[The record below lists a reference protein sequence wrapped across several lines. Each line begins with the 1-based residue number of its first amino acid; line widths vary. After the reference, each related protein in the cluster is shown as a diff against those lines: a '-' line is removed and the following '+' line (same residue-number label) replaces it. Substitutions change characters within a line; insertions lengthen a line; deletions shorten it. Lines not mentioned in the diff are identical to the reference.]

1 MPTPSPTRTLSRRD
15 ALLTTAALTAGTTAA
30 ASAMAA
36 NAGTVANA
44 SGAAEDAYAT
54 QHVAHECLMLASATQ
69 QCLTSCLGRNDTSTK
84 AFARLCQTCSRS
96 APSRPL
102 VCLSTRV
109 ALPPS
114 ARRPVMPRCDW
125 PARAKPS
132 ICGVW
137 RNSARHRRIAA
148 RQPATSRSSVKQ
160 PDRGMVV
167 RRSTSVV
174 VRHQAVRR
182 GPSPQPSAV
191 RRSDYGSSSRTQ
203 GPPA

>member
-84 AFARLCQTCSRS
+84 AFARLCQDVQQICTVTATR
-96 APSRPL
+96 
-102 VCLSTRV
+102 LSQHQGGSPAICQASGDA
-109 ALPPS
+109 AL
-114 ARRPVMPRCDW
+114 RL
-125 PARAKPS
+125 ARACETIDLRGLEKF
-132 ICGVW
+132 CQTQ
-137 RNSARHRRIAA
+137 AHRC
-148 RQPATSRSSVKQ
+148 ATACHQS
-160 PDRGMVV
+160 VV
-167 RRSTSVV
+167 RQT
-174 VRHQAVRR
+174 A
-182 GPSPQPSAV
+182 
-191 RRSDYGSSSRTQ
+191 
-203 GPPA
+203 